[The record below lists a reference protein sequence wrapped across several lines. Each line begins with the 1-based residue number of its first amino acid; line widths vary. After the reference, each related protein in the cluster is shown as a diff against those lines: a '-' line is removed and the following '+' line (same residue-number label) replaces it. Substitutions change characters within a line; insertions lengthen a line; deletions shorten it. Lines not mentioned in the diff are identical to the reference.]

1 MTSSTIA
8 EAGTSDPTAAQVAQV
23 RAFNRFYTN
32 VIGVLHGLYL
42 DTPFTLTEGRLLFE
56 IARQPA
62 VEVSDLR
69 RSLDIDAGYLSR
81 VLSRFEA
88 ESLITRHRSAADAR
102 RQEVRI
108 ADAGREAAADLDR
121 RSAGQIADLLHGADC
136 DRLLRAMEVI
146 TTELGASAEPG
157 PDGVADPGA
166 IAPASGL
173 SARQAGGA
181 GHEAGQR
188 AVTLR
193 PVALGD
199 LGWVLHRHATVY
211 AAEFGWDATFEELCA
226 RIIAEYTT
234 LRDAHPDRAAGWIAE
249 VDGVPAGSVFC
260 VPDGES
266 TARLRLLLVEPWARG
281 LGLGATLVGQCLQFA
296 REAGYADITLWTYD
310 RLAAAWYT
318 LRAAGFTLTSEH
330 RDEAFGHRMMSQTW
344 SRPLDRER
352 SNLRSGEPLQHPVRR
367 TARERSRRQCSR
379 TRCS

>member
-1 MTSSTIA
+1 MAGSTIT
-8 EAGTSDPTAAQVAQV
+8 EAATSDPTAAQVAQV

-42 DTPFTLTEGRLLFE
+42 DSPFTLTEGRLLFE

-62 VEVSDLR
+62 VAVTDLR

-108 ADAGREAAADLDR
+108 ADAGRAAAADLDR

-136 DRLLRAMEVI
+136 DRLLQAMQVI
-146 TTELGASAEPG
+146 TTELGAPGEPG
-157 PDGVADPGA
+157 QGEVADPGA
-166 IAPASGL
+166 TGPASER
-173 SARQAGGA
+173 SAPQPPEGDD
-181 GHEAGQR
+181 GHEVMQR
-188 AVTLR
+188 VVTLR
-193 PVALGD
+193 PLTLGD

-211 AAEFGWDATFEELCA
+211 AAEFGWDATFEEVCA

-249 VDGVPAGSVFC
+249 VDGAPAGSVFC
-260 VPDGES
+260 VPDGET

-310 RLAAAWYT
+310 RLAAARKVYQ
-318 LRAAGFTLTSEH
+318 AAGFTLTSEYL
-330 RDEAFGHRMMSQTW
+330 DDAFGDHMMSQTW
-344 SRPLDRER
+344 SRPLERDR
-352 SNLRSGEPLQHPVRR
+352 SNLRSGESLQRPVRR
-367 TARERSRRQCSR
+367 TVRERSRRQCS
-379 TRCS
+379 